1 MSLKKQIEADLKI
14 ALLGGDRFASE
25 TLRGLKASILDEE
38 VASGKREEGLAD
50 EVIERIVVREVKKRN
65 ESASIYQ
72 ANDRLDLAEAEKK
85 EIDVISKY
93 LPSQMSQD
101 ELAGVV
107 RAKISELG
115 TTSPK
120 DIGRVIGAIKK
131 ELGNKADGTMLATIV
146 KEQLEN

>member
-1 MSLKKQIEADLKI
+1 MSLKKQIEADLKT